1 MVFALLRCRA
11 DLDEGM
17 LQRFWILTLVPAL
30 CRARHAEA
38 HPESV
43 KEEVVSPEADKQ
55 GVEGKGEG
63 EGEEQQQQQQ
73 QQEEEEEEE
82 VPLFMQKKKTWG
94 LGGAAVS

>member
-1 MVFALLRCRA
+1 MRCRV
-11 DLDEGM
+11 DLDEAT
-17 LQRFWILTLVPAL
+17 LLWFWILTLARAP

-38 HPESV
+38 HPESI

-55 GVEGKGEG
+55 GVEGNGEG
-63 EGEEQQQQQQ
+63 EGGEQQQQQQ
-73 QQEEEEEEE
+73 EKKEEEGEEEE